1 MKNLFVRK
9 TLLLTLTIL
18 WLSPIPVIAQSTTPD
33 KAATKQMI
41 QEVLEEN
48 PEILMEALDSL
59 RKKMESGQMPGSRE
73 NLSKLRKELERDPGT
88 FIAGNPQG
96 DVTVIEFFDYRCG
109 YCKRAQPVIQQLLKS
124 DGRIRLALKE
134 FPILGPDSLIASRA
148 AIAAMRQDKYVPFHD
163 ALMVAQG
170 ALSEDRVL
178 RIATEN
184 GVDAVRL
191 RKDMD
196 DPKIS
201 EIIKRNHEI
210 AESLGISG
218 TPSFIIGDT
227 LVPGFADLEQLQ
239 KLVTAARSE
248 CLTC

>member
-1 MKNLFVRK
+1 MKYFLAGR
-9 TLLLTLTIL
+9 TLLIMAMMLLF
-18 WLSPIPVIAQSTTPD
+18 PISANAQTAAPD
-33 KAATKQMI
+33 KAATKQMVR
-41 QEVLEEN
+41 EVLEEN

-73 NLSKLRKELERDPGT
+73 TLSKLRNELESDPDT
-88 FIAGNPQG
+88 FIAGNPKG
-96 DVTVIEFFDYRCG
+96 DVTVVEFFDYRCG
-109 YCKRAQPVIQQLLKS
+109 YCKRAQPVIQQLIKS

-134 FPILGPDSLIASRA
+134 FPILGPDSMIASRA
-148 AIAAMRQDKYVPFHD
+148 AIAAMRQDNKYAPFHD
-163 ALMVAQG
+163 ALMAAQG
-170 ALSEDRVL
+170 TLSEDRVL

-184 GVDAVRL
+184 GLDAVRL

-196 DPKIS
+196 DPKIKK
-201 EIIKRNHEI
+201 IIDRNREI

-227 LVPGFADLEQLQ
+227 LVPGFAELEQLQ
-239 KLVTAARSE
+239 KLVEAARSE